1 MGYYTRT
8 SGSWYGGDAPQPW
21 TYGTAGANY
30 APANTR
36 AGAGGGGGGGNPM
49 SDLLNQYN
57 AAYAQAR
64 AANEARYA
72 EILGGYTQMLSDA
85 LQTMEGMGAQEAKDI
100 AADWGA
106 KTQADL
112 TDLTSRG
119 FAGSTVMPSIKTGG
133 ERQKQDA
140 LARLRERLRQQRLS
154 VQTGIQGQKLGFM
167 ERRTDTYPDMGM
179 YASLAKGLGNA
190 AGPAGPTPSYG
201 GGSGGSW
208 TNNTGF
214 NVGGQ
219 LPRATTTGGRFN
231 VSRPPGYKYG
241 AGGTGG
247 DGGAYLPSWF
257 GSVLPGFAD
266 ASQIPLGGLSGYGGG
281 TDSGFTI
288 SRAPA
293 AQPATPQTEPN
304 FDTPTLYA
312 DPANNYGSDWW
323 QTPWTRGSY

>member
-1 MGYYTRT
+1 MGYSTTT
-8 SGSWYGGDAPQPW
+8 SGSWYGGDAPPA
-21 TYGTAGANY
+21 AGAY
-30 APANTR
+30 GSPTWAQNTMIAR
-36 AGAGGGGGGGNPM
+36 TNAGAGGGGGGGNPM

-72 EILGGYTQMLSDA
+72 EILSGYTQMLSDA

-119 FAGSTVMPSIKTGG
+119 FAGSTVMPSIKAGG

-167 ERRTDTYPDMGM
+167 ERRTDTYPDMGL

-201 GGSGGSW
+201 GGSGGRW

-219 LPRATTTGGRFN
+219 LPRSRTTY
-231 VSRPPGYKYG
+231 RPYG
-241 AGGTGG
+241 SYRDYTNSTAPAQQGTPWYTN
-247 DGGAYLPSWF
+247 ALS
-257 GSVLPGFAD
+257 GFAN
-266 ASQIPLGGLSGYGGG
+266 ASQIPLGGLSGYDGSGGAALRAARTGYGVGVPG
-281 TDSGFTI
+281 TNYDYLDYDF
-288 SRAPA
+288 
-293 AQPATPQTEPN
+293 QP
-304 FDTPTLYA
+304 
-312 DPANNYGSDWW
+312 
-323 QTPWTRGSY
+323 